1 MSDDAAECR
10 ICLQGGGEL
19 VSPCRCSG
27 SQGRVHRWCLDQW
40 RAADVRPDA
49 MTTCSE
55 CRFRYKLR
63 EEGGPAD
70 HAARK
75 AAYNRLVARDTALFV
90 LAVLA
95 AMAATVAAV
104 FVGDNYA
111 ASGSPLRHK
120 VFPASWSPA
129 AVYSVAGLFAFF
141 FVVGM
146 VGLVSR
152 IAERCCPECCCAGH
166 AEDEASEPPAPAPYG
181 AAGNPRGYHPVPA
194 TYTIPVA
201 EAVPVG
207 GFQSAPQPPPPQQPY
222 SFYQQQ
228 PSQQPLQQGYQQQVL
243 YGAPPQQAVPVRGD
257 YVSVPGGDPFL
268 PAGGQAPPLA
278 PQRYYASH
286 SRPPPPYVGR
296 QYHYQSRTC
305 CDIICEGC
313 LQGCCQG
320 CADVACQI
328 CCRGCIEDSAA
339 CCGSVCANCRLNQCM
354 ACCDPSCCHHAASAA
369 ASAGSSSGSGAR
381 GGSSSGG
388 SGDDNDGCKDLCF
401 WMMVAAAIL
410 VAIVGVC
417 CFFLFAIDWLEQV
430 RKRHNHLLEKRLL
443 TEHYVVCDATCEA
456 LHRHVDGQHLEWFS
470 DFKPASKPVAL

>member
-1 MSDDAAECR
+1 MGDDVAECR

-55 CRFRYKLR
+55 CRFRYKLH
-63 EEGGPAD
+63 EVGGPAD
-70 HAARK
+70 LAARK
-75 AAYNRLVARDTALFV
+75 ATYNRLVARDTALFV

-111 ASGSPLRHK
+111 ASGSPLRHQ

-152 IAERCCPECCCAGH
+152 IAERCCRTGH
-166 AEDEASEPPAPAPYG
+166 AEDEAAELLAPAPSG
-181 AAGNPRGYHPVPA
+181 AAGNPRPVPA

-207 GFQSAPQPPPPQQPY
+207 GFQSAPPQPEPYLGHHQQP
-222 SFYQQQ
+222 FQ
-228 PSQQPLQQGYQQQVL
+228 QQGYQQQPW
-243 YGAPPQQAVPVRGD
+243 YGAPPQQAVPVRGA
-257 YVSVPGGDPFL
+257 YASVPVGDPFL
-268 PAGGQAPPLA
+268 PGAQAPLYA
-278 PQRYYASH
+278 PQGYYASH

-339 CCGSVCANCRLNQCM
+339 CCGSVCANCRLNQCE

-369 ASAGSSSGSGAR
+369 ASAGSSAGSGSGAR

-388 SGDDNDGCKDLCF
+388 SSSGDNDGCKDLCF

-417 CFFLFAIDWLEQV
+417 CFFLFAIDWLEKV

-443 TEHYVVCDATCEA
+443 TDHYVVCDATCEA
-456 LHRHVDGQHLEWFS
+456 PHRHVDGQHLEWFS
-470 DFKPASKPVAL
+470 DFKPARKPVAL